1 MSKFQEVKKLLQRDE
16 LKIAL
21 NLILKI
27 TTELGYNEYHS
38 EVTSYSARYSGNES
52 SYNKG
57 LIDNKEYARKRNII
71 TIRLNDFLDKIEENL
86 KDSFYQRII
95 FEKSQYSSYEDFK
108 NKYLDEGS
116 KSSKSD
122 EKAKILFLSAN
133 PTNTGRLQVDKE
145 YSLIKKELARNKYYD
160 LLNAELALTVENLI
174 KAMNQRPQIV
184 HFAGHGKRNAIIISD
199 DNNKE
204 LEMPTRALKRLFR
217 QHKEGLKLVVLN
229 ACYSAKQA
237 KALSE
242 LGFYVIGMNNAAIDS
257 GSITFASG
265 LYIGLSEGKSV
276 EKAFD
281 DTMVVI
287 ETKHPNFANLP
298 EVWKDGEQLDL

>member
-108 NKYLDEGS
+108 KRY
-116 KSSKSD
+116 
-122 EKAKILFLSAN
+122 
-133 PTNTGRLQVDKE
+133 
-145 YSLIKKELARNKYYD
+145 
-160 LLNAELALTVENLI
+160 NL
-174 KAMNQRPQIV
+174 
-184 HFAGHGKRNAIIISD
+184 
-199 DNNKE
+199 
-204 LEMPTRALKRLFR
+204 
-217 QHKEGLKLVVLN
+217 
-229 ACYSAKQA
+229 
-237 KALSE
+237 
-242 LGFYVIGMNNAAIDS
+242 
-257 GSITFASG
+257 
-265 LYIGLSEGKSV
+265 
-276 EKAFD
+276 
-281 DTMVVI
+281 
-287 ETKHPNFANLP
+287 
-298 EVWKDGEQLDL
+298 